1 MQPGNKVILNTAILY
16 AKMMLSIVV
25 GLLSTR
31 LVLISLGVEDY
42 GIYNLVAGIVSMLSF
57 LNTSL
62 AVSTQR
68 FLSFSLGKDDAKL
81 LEKVFYY
88 SFVLHFLIGIG
99 VVLLVE
105 VLGRFGIQNILSIGP
120 DKINDALTIL
130 HFLSSSIFFSILAV
144 PYIAILISRENM
156 FLLSVIEILEAILK
170 LSGVFGLLFYM
181 GNRLILY
188 AAIISITTFISL
200 VLKIVFCWNKYRETQ
215 ISLSPLNDKIL
226 LKDLTSFAGWY
237 TFVSIGSIGRF
248 QGIQVLLNIFYGIV
262 VNAAYGIANQVNGL
276 MQFFAT
282 AILQSIR
289 PQIVKSEGA
298 KNRERVNRLSLI
310 ACRYM
315 FFLCAIFSIPLILE
329 MPYVLGL
336 WLKNPP
342 EYTIGFCR
350 LVLSATLLFMITS
363 GLGTAIDATGKI
375 KYMYIILGC
384 LHLVNIPVSYIL
396 LKMEFSVYSV
406 LWVIIIEEFVCM
418 WIRIYLAKIIVGIS
432 VANFLRSVIFPILVI
447 TAITFA
453 IGSLCL
459 ISMDSCFLRFIFNSV
474 LCICAFFVL
483 CWYYGIDALERER
496 IIGIYKNVKSKLI
509 KNNYES
515 FNK

>member
-1 MQPGNKVILNTAILY
+1 MQPGNRVILNTAILY
-16 AKMMLSIVV
+16 VKMILSIIV

-31 LVLISLGVEDY
+31 LVLIALGVEDY

-68 FLSFSLGKDDAKL
+68 FLSFALGKEDTKL

-88 SFVLHFLIGIG
+88 SFILHFFIGIG
-99 VVLLVE
+99 VVLLIE
-105 VLGRFGIQNILSIGP
+105 ILGKLGIQNILIVSR
-120 DKINDALTIL
+120 DKIDDTLAVL
-130 HFLSSSIFFSILAV
+130 HFLSCSIFFSILSV
-144 PYIAILISRENM
+144 PYTAILISRENM
-156 FLLSVIEILEAILK
+156 FLLSVVEILEVVLK
-170 LSGVFGLLFYM
+170 LLGVFCLLSYI

-188 AAIISITTFISL
+188 AAIIGFVTFVSL
-200 VLKIVFCWNKYRETQ
+200 VIKFVICWIKYKETQ
-215 ISLSPLNDKIL
+215 ISLGALNDKIL
-226 LKDLTSFAGWY
+226 LAEMTSFAGWY

-248 QGIQVLLNIFYGIV
+248 QGIQMLLNVFYGVV

-298 KNRERVNRLSLI
+298 KDRKRVNRLSLI

-350 LVLSATLLFMITS
+350 LVLFATLLFMTTS
-363 GLGTAIDATGKI
+363 GLGSAIDATGKI
-375 KYMYIILGC
+375 KFMYIILGC
-384 LHLVNIPVSYIL
+384 LHLINIPVGYML
-396 LKMEFSVYSV
+396 LNKGFSVYSV
-406 LWVIIIEEFVCM
+406 LWVIVVEEFVCM
-418 WIRIYLAKIIVGIS
+418 WIRIYLAKIILGIS
-432 VANFLRSVIFPILVI
+432 IGHFICIVLSPILMI

-453 IGSLCL
+453 VGSLFL
-459 ISMDSCFLRFIFNSV
+459 FSMDSCFLRFLFNSI
-474 LCICAFFVL
+474 LCICVFVLL
-483 CWYYGIDALERER
+483 CWYYGIDSSEKVR
-496 IIGIYKNVKSKLI
+496 IINIYKNVKLKYLR
-509 KNNYES
+509 K
-515 FNK
+515 